1 MPGRLAAGL
10 EEGTGEF
17 MEASL
22 ALADLLFKVGHADA
36 ASQLLLGGGGDT
48 VRLVHGCRGWS
59 FGLPCLTCCMSF
71 KVAQVRLAP

>member
-1 MPGRLAAGL
+1 MLRCLAAGL

-36 ASQLLLGGGGDT
+36 ASQLLLGGSGEM
-48 VRLVHGCRGWS
+48 VRLLHGCRARVV
-59 FGLPCLTCCMSF
+59 CH
-71 KVAQVRLAP
+71 V